1 MVRAL
6 FHKMRWGRWMLLAF
20 VMLMFSGCYQM
31 DDDVRGEGMAD
42 KREAQAYIV
51 TSYNKLNQYLVRS
64 DFEALSRLGQIVD
77 EYQWDNKEASM
88 QQAKECAKMILN
100 GDVSVLQNVMDFC
113 ERNSGVYQADANKYF
128 RKTADAEHQIK
139 MVFDQENS
147 LSFTW
152 NVKEKSS
159 EKMIVNLAIDFN
171 QYRFAGQSRI
181 YNDSVCSSYQMTK
194 GSVQLM
200 RLQRTLEGKDIL
212 TAIVSNAGNAENTG
226 KTSDT
231 GSSNHEMTLY
241 STDLRLQLMD
251 MLCLHETE
259 TELVTFL
266 RYFEEN
272 HTLQVENP
280 GKFLEGFIQM
290 RDNMSRVVLT
300 RPDGTVLCKI
310 TDEVGLRNGRECI
323 VPMLNWGDGKQQS
336 LTDFASDAANE
347 NFAQD
352 AALLDK
358 LWQMLYDLYYSE

>member
-6 FHKMRWGRWMLLAF
+6 FHKMKWGRWMLMIFIMFL
-20 VMLMFSGCYQM
+20 FSGCYQM

-42 KREAQAYIV
+42 RREAQAYIV

-77 EYQWDNKEASM
+77 EYQWDAKDASM
-88 QQAKECAKMILN
+88 QKAKEYAKMILN
-100 GDVSVLQNVMDFC
+100 GDVSALQDIMDFC
-113 ERNSGVYQADANKYF
+113 ERNSGVYEADANKCI
-128 RKTADAEHQIK
+128 RKTSDAEHQIK

-147 LSFTW
+147 LSFAW

-159 EKMIVNLAIDFN
+159 ERMVIDLAMDFN
-171 QYRFAGQSRI
+171 QYRLAGQSRV

-194 GSVQLM
+194 GNVQLM
-200 RLQRTLEGKDIL
+200 RLKRTLEGKNIL
-212 TAIVSNAGNAENTG
+212 AAIIGRTSNDGNASNDGNTG
-226 KTSDT
+226 NK
-231 GSSNHEMTLY
+231 GMTLY

-259 TELVTFL
+259 TELATFV

-280 GKFLEGFIQM
+280 SKFLEGFIRM

-310 TDEVGLRNGRECI
+310 TDEVGQRNGRDCI

-336 LTDFASDAANE
+336 LTDFASDSANK

-358 LWQMLYDLYYSE
+358 LWQMLYDLYYS

>member
-6 FHKMRWGRWMLLAF
+6 FHKMKWGRWMLMIFIMFL
-20 VMLMFSGCYQM
+20 FSGCYQM

-42 KREAQAYIV
+42 RREAQAYIV

-77 EYQWDNKEASM
+77 EYQWDDKDASM
-88 QQAKECAKMILN
+88 QKAKEYAKMILN
-100 GDVSVLQNVMDFC
+100 GDVSALQDIMDFC
-113 ERNSGVYQADANKYF
+113 ERNSGVYEADANKCI
-128 RKTADAEHQIK
+128 RKTSDAEHQIK

-147 LSFTW
+147 LSFAW

-159 EKMIVNLAIDFN
+159 ERMVIDLAMDFN
-171 QYRFAGQSRI
+171 QYRLAGQSRV

-194 GSVQLM
+194 GNVQLM
-200 RLQRTLEGKDIL
+200 RLKRTLEGKNIL
-212 TAIVSNAGNAENTG
+212 AAIIGRTSNDGNA
-226 KTSDT
+226 
-231 GSSNHEMTLY
+231 SNDGNMGHKGMTLY

-259 TELVTFL
+259 TELATFV

-280 GKFLEGFIQM
+280 SKFLEGFIRM

-310 TDEVGLRNGRECI
+310 TDEVGQRNGRDCI

-336 LTDFASDAANE
+336 LTDFASDSANK

-358 LWQMLYDLYYSE
+358 LWQMLYDLYYS